1 MSDGISVMETQTPA
15 VAASAAP
22 LSFLR
27 MAWTRWK
34 KIARAIGVVQTRILM
49 VFVYFIFVVP
59 VGLFMRVKSDPLRLR
74 PPAGSNWAPHRDEE
88 ATIDA
93 VRRQF

>member
-1 MSDGISVMETQTPA
+1 MSDDISAMETQTPA
-15 VAASAAP
+15 RAASAGP

-49 VFVYFIFVVP
+49 VSVYFIFVVP
-59 VGLFMRVKSDPLRLR
+59 VGIVMRLKGDPLRLKR
-74 PPAGSNWAPHRDEE
+74 PAGSNWAPHHDEE
-88 ATIDA
+88 ATIEA
-93 VRRQF
+93 ARRQF

>member
-1 MSDGISVMETQTPA
+1 METPITA
-15 VAASAAP
+15 ATASAESLP
-22 LSFLR
+22 FLR
-27 MAWTRWK
+27 AAWTRWK

-49 VFVYFIFVVP
+49 VSVYFIFVLP
-59 VGLFMRVKSDPLRLR
+59 VGIVMRLKGDPLRLKR
-74 PPAGSNWAPHRDEE
+74 PSGSNWAPHHDEE